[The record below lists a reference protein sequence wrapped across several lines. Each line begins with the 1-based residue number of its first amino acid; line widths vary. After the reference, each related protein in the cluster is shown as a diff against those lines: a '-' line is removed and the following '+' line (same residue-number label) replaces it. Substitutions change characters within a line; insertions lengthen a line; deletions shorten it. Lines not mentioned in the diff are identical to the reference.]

1 MKIYLVI
8 MSLCLFAFPS
18 FAASKTTA
26 GTKAATALKSVDG
39 SVSRDTVFTF
49 LNESN
54 TIFTKGEKNGRPASA
69 IKYLS
74 VSAVVKNWLILRFL
88 EVDTEID
95 ISWYN
100 RVFAYLD
107 YMAKAKQFL
116 DTAGMN
122 GKADTS
128 EYKEVDAKFDEVRKR
143 FGEAIKKPTPVNEK
157 KLAKLRDE
165 KRKWESEK
173 RREEGGKG

>member
-1 MKIYLVI
+1 MKKYLVI
-8 MSLCLFAFPS
+8 AFLCLFAFSS
-18 FAASKTTA
+18 FAASKTAAAAKT
-26 GTKAATALKSVDG
+26 ATAPG
-39 SVSRDTVFTF
+39 NIYAFVSRDAVLGF

-54 TIFTKGEKNGRPASA
+54 TIFIKGEKNGQPATA

-74 VSAVVKNWLILRFL
+74 VMAVVKNWLKLCFL

-100 RVFAYLD
+100 KVFAYLN

-122 GKADTS
+122 GKAGTA
-128 EYKEVDAKFDEVRKR
+128 EYKEVAAKLDEVQKR
-143 FGEAIKKPTPVNEK
+143 FGEAIKNPTPVNEK